1 MYVEKDVL
9 FYSFVGC
16 YLIMGKSLLGKR
28 NWVSLDLILCE
39 IVCEI
44 EMYKLSFLID
54 LENKFRLYLNDIFM
68 KFYIFWFIVV

>member
-68 KFYIFWFIVV
+68 KFYIFWFVV